1 MVAQSGQE
9 GQQDLDLADITHP
22 ISRQPRPRMFSYPK
36 PDNTGDL
43 TDRNTTQHVRRI
55 SSEKAITTPPGE
67 VFKKG
72 LTDHKV
78 TKDLPNEASA
88 ELSSHTP
95 HDMSTMHMTHK
106 SPDVPLSNPTIL
118 QSSPRR
124 STSYAVRSPA
134 ENKYMSPRMRSV
146 LHKFASA
153 EQLLIQDSVTWLDI
167 LGGDRIPQPQDR
179 WDCGNGRPK
188 DSKLTSGSHSQ
199 EAFDLEMLS
208 LQIGESVGKYFLG
221 YCFDI

>member
-9 GQQDLDLADITHP
+9 EQQDLDLADITHP
-22 ISRQPRPRMFSYPK
+22 ISRHPRPRMFSYPK

-55 SSEKAITTPPGE
+55 SSEKSISTPPGE
-67 VFKKG
+67 VIKKG

-78 TKDLPNEASA
+78 TKDLSNETSA
-88 ELSSHTP
+88 DPSSHAP
-95 HDMSTMHMTHK
+95 QDMSTIHTTHK
-106 SPDVPLSNPTIL
+106 SPDAPLSNPTVP

-124 STSYAVRSPA
+124 SMSYAVRSPA
-134 ENKYMSPRMRSV
+134 ENKYMSPRMRSA

-167 LGGDRIPQPQDR
+167 LGGDRISQPQD
-179 WDCGNGRPK
+179 
-188 DSKLTSGSHSQ
+188 SQ

-208 LQIGESVGKYFLG
+208 LQIGESVATSSKA
-221 YCFDI
+221 